1 MKYDRVSTAF
11 SIANKVVRLITDNAS
26 NNISA
31 FGELVIPGFES
42 YFITEDDTEGSD
54 EDDEGQN
61 EFDKCEELL
70 RLPCFIHTLQLAV
83 KDGLNESACI
93 RSAIATVAET
103 AKLSH
108 RNIPVA
114 EKLQE
119 FKLSIPLGVITR
131 WNSQFITVSK
141 IVDIPKAT
149 TRTQSEKC
157 VFISLVTPSIVEIYY
172 DLENE
177 LKLYKYTSSICNALF
192 KSVKERFGG
201 LLLNLEK
208 PVDDYLKHQ

>member
-1 MKYDRVSTAF
+1 MKD
-11 SIANKVVRLITDNAS
+11 
-26 NNISA
+26 
-31 FGELVIPGFES
+31 
-42 YFITEDDTEGSD
+42 
-54 EDDEGQN
+54 
-61 EFDKCEELL
+61 
-70 RLPCFIHTLQLAV
+70 LAV
-83 KDGLNESACI
+83 LHEYI
-93 RSAIATVAET
+93 
-103 AKLSH
+103 
-108 RNIPVA
+108 
-114 EKLQE
+114 
-119 FKLSIPLGVITR
+119 SIFTL
-131 WNSQFITVSK
+131 FIE
-141 IVDIPKAT
+141 AT